1 MLRPNSKIHN
11 VGKREVAGILNYPV
25 VVQEKIDG
33 SQFSFTVAGTP
44 GNDDFEL
51 HCKSR
56 SQPIN
61 IAEPPKLFAP
71 AVTWCIENVH
81 DLTPGLIYRAE
92 AMCAPR
98 HNKLAYG
105 RAPKAG
111 FVLFDVERGENDY
124 FGPQELAEEADRLGC
139 EVVPYQVFDQGTFT
153 QADAEKWL
161 NTDSMLG
168 DVKIEGF
175 VIKAYGVVDQWGQ
188 TLMAKHVSD
197 AFKEIMGTKKNTKQS
212 PVEWMIERYRGHARW
227 NKVVQHLSESEQ
239 LDHSMKDVGPL
250 LKELATDL
258 LNEEQDA
265 IKQLLFDHYW
275 KDIQRGVSFGFAEWY
290 KGQLLERQFE
300 ATERADTED

>member
-1 MLRPNSKIHN
+1 MTLRPNSKIHN
-11 VGKREVAGILNYPV
+11 VGKREVAAILDYDI

-33 SQFSFTVAGTP
+33 SQFSFAIVDG
-44 GNDDFEL
+44 EL
-51 HCKSR
+51 ECKSR
-56 SQPIN
+56 SQPID
-61 IAEPPKLFAP
+61 IGTPPALFAP

-81 DLTPGLIYRAE
+81 DLTEGLVYRGE
-92 AMCAPR
+92 AMCKPR
-98 HNKLAYG
+98 HNKLTYG
-105 RAPKAG
+105 VAPQAG

-124 FGPQELAEEADRLGC
+124 FTPGELRDEVERLDIQS
-139 EVVPYQVFDQGTFT
+139 VPSISYRANLFT
-153 QADAEKWL
+153 VEDAEWWL
-161 NTDSMLG
+161 EQTSMLG
-168 DVKIEGF
+168 DVKVEGF
-175 VIKAYGVVDQWGQ
+175 VIKAYGQIDQWGQ

-197 AFKEIMGTKKNTKQS
+197 AFKEIMGTKKNPKKS

-227 NKVVQHLSESEQ
+227 DKIVQHLEESEQ

-290 KGQLLERQFE
+290 KGQLFERQFDDS
-300 ATERADTED
+300 TD